1 MSNPI
6 DKISLDF
13 TEAELAE
20 LAELT
25 GEAAGELVIDRMLG
39 YCDQLEAAGLDPVI
53 LMAALLQ
60 VYCDVSCESGDRE
73 AYEEQ
78 LNVALEDEWPE
89 QWIH

>member
-25 GEAAGELVIDRMLG
+25 GEAAGELVIDRMLN
-39 YCDQLEAAGLDPVI
+39 YCDQLEAVGLDPVI
-53 LMAALLQ
+53 LMAALLR
-60 VYCDVSCESGDRE
+60 VYCDVSCEHGDR
-73 AYEEQ
+73 AVYEEQ
-78 LNVALEDEWPE
+78 LEVALEDEWPE